1 MTDFVLVRH
10 GETEWSSQARYA
22 GGTDV
27 ALSDRGREQAGRL
40 TGWAAQA
47 GLAGVWCSPLVRA
60 RETAEIAIGDTR
72 LALHVDPRLAELD
85 FGEAEGLTVE
95 QMRERF
101 PDRRRAFERD
111 PIVAPLPGGEPPQE
125 ALHRALDCLREIADG
140 DGDGDGDADGGGGRR
155 VLVVIHTTLIRLL
168 VCHLLG
174 LPLKDYRRR
183 LPTVS
188 YATLTEL
195 RLRGDQAALLS
206 FNAPPAAAS
215 DR

>member
-10 GETEWSSQARYA
+10 GETEWSAQARYA

-111 PIVAPLPGGEPPQE
+111 PIVAPLPGGEPPRE
-125 ALHRALDCLREIADG
+125 ALHRALDCLREIAAG
-140 DGDGDGDADGGGGRR
+140 DDDGGGGGR

-195 RLRGDQAALLS
+195 RLEDDQAALLS
-206 FNAPPAAAS
+206 FNAPPAPAS
-215 DR
+215 DQ

>member
-1 MTDFVLVRH
+1 M
-10 GETEWSSQARYA
+10 
-22 GGTDV
+22 
-27 ALSDRGREQAGRL
+27 
-40 TGWAAQA
+40 
-47 GLAGVWCSPLVRA
+47 
-60 RETAEIAIGDTR
+60 
-72 LALHVDPRLAELD
+72 ALHVDPRLAELD

-111 PIVAPLPGGEPPQE
+111 PIVAPLPGGEPPRE
-125 ALHRALDCLREIADG
+125 ALGRALDCLREIAALRRRRRG
-140 DGDGDGDADGGGGRR
+140 R

-195 RLRGDQAALLS
+195 RLEGDQAALLS

-215 DR
+215 GR

>member
-27 ALSDRGREQAGRL
+27 ALSDRGREQAGEL
-40 TGWAAQA
+40 TAWVAHA
-47 GLAGVWCSPLVRA
+47 GLVGVWCSPLVRA
-60 RETAEIAIGDTR
+60 RETAEIAIGDTG
-72 LALHVDPRLAELD
+72 LELHIDPRLAELH

-95 QMRERF
+95 QMRESF
-101 PDRRRAFERD
+101 PDRRRAFECD
-111 PIVAPLPGGEPPQE
+111 PIAAPLPGGEPPQE
-125 ALHRALDCLREIADG
+125 ALRRALDCLRQIAGSDG
-140 DGDGDGDADGGGGRR
+140 DGEGR

-188 YATLTEL
+188 YAMLTEL
-195 RLRGDQAALLS
+195 RLTGDQAALLS
-206 FNAPPAAAS
+206 FNASPAAAS
-215 DR
+215 NR

>member
-40 TGWAAQA
+40 TAWVAQA
-47 GLAGVWCSPLVRA
+47 SLVGVWCSPLVRA
-60 RETAEIAIGDTR
+60 RETAEIAIGDAG
-72 LALHVDPRLAELD
+72 LALHVDPRLAELH

-95 QMRERF
+95 QMRESF
-101 PDRRRAFERD
+101 PDRRRAFEHD
-111 PIVAPLPGGEPPQE
+111 PIAAPLPGGEPPQQ
-125 ALHRALDCLREIADG
+125 ALGRALDCLREIAG
-140 DGDGDGDADGGGGRR
+140 SAGGGEAR

-188 YATLTEL
+188 YAMLTEL
-195 RLRGDQAALLS
+195 RLEGDQAALLS
-206 FNAPPAAAS
+206 FNAPPVAAS
-215 DR
+215 G

>member
-10 GETEWSSQARYA
+10 GETVWSSEQRYA

-27 ALSDRGREQAGRL
+27 ALSDAGREQAGRL
-40 TGWAAQA
+40 TGWVAQA
-47 GLAGVWCSPLVRA
+47 GLAEVWSSSLIRA
-60 RETAEIAIGDTR
+60 RETAAIAIRDTTLSLR
-72 LALHVDPRLAELD
+72 VDPRLAELD

-95 QMRERF
+95 QMRDRF
-101 PDRRRAFERD
+101 PDRRFAFERD
-111 PIVAPLPGGEPPQE
+111 PASYHLPGSESPQQ
-125 ALHRALDCLREIADG
+125 ALGRALDCLQEIAAVNG
-140 DGDGDGDADGGGGRR
+140 EGR

-174 LPLKDYRRR
+174 VPLKNYRRR

-195 RLRGDQAALLS
+195 RLQDGEAAMLT
-206 FNAPPAAAS
+206 FNAPPVATPRA
-215 DR
+215 